1 MLVLSRKADEKIVIG
16 QNITVTVLRIQG
28 RIVKIGVQAPDSV
41 PVFRSE
47 LVGKPSPREPGD
59 PGAAHESSDGESSAS
74 GDPGAG
80 SAASHCRAPR
90 GRIAP
95 GGSLHR
101 RAGPAVSGTILHRA
115 PNEPV
120 FSC

>member
-47 LVGKPSPREPGD
+47 LLGKPSPREPGT
-59 PGAAHESSDGESSAS
+59 PGAVPEASDGESSAS
-74 GDPGAG
+74 GSTPATSDPIMAGCFGRVLGA
-80 SAASHCRAPR
+80 
-90 GRIAP
+90 
-95 GGSLHR
+95 L
-101 RAGPAVSGTILHRA
+101 
-115 PNEPV
+115 
-120 FSC
+120 

>member
-47 LVGKPSPREPGD
+47 LVGKPSPREPGST
-59 PGAAHESSDGESSAS
+59 GAVPETSDGESSAS
-74 GDPGAG
+74 GDSSAKPAG
-80 SAASHCRAPR
+80 QNSRAPR
-90 GRIAP
+90 DRIAP

-101 RAGPAVSGTILHRA
+101 RAGPAPSTALGQRA
-115 PNEPV
+115 GR
-120 FSC
+120 FAFAS